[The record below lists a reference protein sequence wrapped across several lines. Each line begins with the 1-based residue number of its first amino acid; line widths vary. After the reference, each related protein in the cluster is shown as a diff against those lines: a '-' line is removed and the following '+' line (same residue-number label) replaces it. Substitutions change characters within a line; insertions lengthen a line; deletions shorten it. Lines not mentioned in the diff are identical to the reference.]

1 MTERRAQEFSM
12 PQTFPH
18 LSHGAAAR
26 PLPAARMGLL
36 LWLLG
41 LPGVLALAWNQP
53 PAWLAGSSEPLTRW
67 ALTAGLGLLLALAVA
82 LGIRLGPGLGLSA
95 PLIHALAEGRMP
107 WRGVRVLSLPGVAG
121 GVIGAAWLVTLAVV
135 WPESMPFV
143 DPVYGLPLWP
153 KLLYGA
159 ITEEL
164 LLRLGML
171 STVMWL
177 LWRVFGSPRRRPDW
191 RLGWLA
197 IALAALLSGCF
208 PVFLNW
214 TVAGDLPVP
223 VVLQLLMCESVY
235 GLLAGIMF
243 WRYGLEAAM
252 LAHVVTYLLSHGL
265 I

>member
-1 MTERRAQEFSM
+1 M
-12 PQTFPH
+12 PQTFTH
-18 LSHGAAAR
+18 LSHRAAAR
-26 PLPAARMGLL
+26 PQSAARMGLL

-41 LPGVLALAWNQP
+41 LPGVVALAWTTP
-53 PAWLAGSSEPLTRW
+53 PAWLATLASGGSDIVVGW
-67 ALTAGLGLLLALAVA
+67 AATAGLSVLLALSVG
-82 LGIRLGPGLGLSA
+82 LGVRLGPKLGLSA
-95 PLIHALAEGRMP
+95 PLIHAVAEGRMP

-135 WPESMPFV
+135 WPESMSFV

-171 STVMWL
+171 TGVMWMV
-177 LWRVFGSPRRRPDW
+177 WKVFGSPRQRPDW
-191 RLGWLA
+191 RLGWAA
-197 IALAALLSGCF
+197 IALAALLSGCI
-208 PVFLNW
+208 PVFLGW
-214 TVAGDLPVP
+214 TVVGELPVP
-223 VVLQLLMCESVY
+223 VVLQLLVCESVY

-252 LAHVVTYLLSHGL
+252 LTHVVTYLLSHGL